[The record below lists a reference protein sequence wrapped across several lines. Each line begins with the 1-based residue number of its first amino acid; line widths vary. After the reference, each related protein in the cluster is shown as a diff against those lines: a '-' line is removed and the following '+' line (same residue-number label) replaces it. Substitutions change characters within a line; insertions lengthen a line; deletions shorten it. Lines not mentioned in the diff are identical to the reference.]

1 MNDIHGSSYADPDD
15 GINLAAS
22 ESESEATPLVLLQV
36 TSCLGREMPIRFA
49 HRIRDL
55 ADVPL
60 LRDVASVATV
70 RDLYTKSLLKVLS
83 VAQ

>member
-15 GINLAAS
+15 GINLAA
-22 ESESEATPLVLLQV
+22 SESEATPLVLLQV